1 MADTIG
7 AHDAPDARWF
17 LGSRLSVLATAATTG
32 GAYGLMVQEAARGF
46 SPPLHRHE
54 HEDDAYLVLE
64 GTVTFRL
71 DGDDRQL
78 GPGGFVFLPRGVP
91 HTFRVDSDVA
101 RWVEI
106 VSPGG
111 FEQWHLECS
120 DPAGG
125 AGLPPAGPLDVDRI
139 VRTIGPYGTAIEGPP
154 M

>member
-1 MADTIG
+1 MVEAIVGDN
-7 AHDAPDARWF
+7 PRWF
-17 LGSRLSVLATAATTG
+17 LGSRMEVLASAETTG
-32 GAYGLMVQEAARGF
+32 GAYGLMLQEAARGF

-54 HEDDAYLVLE
+54 REDDAYLVLSGE
-64 GTVTFRL
+64 VTFRL
-71 DGDDRQL
+71 GDDDRL
-78 GPGGFVFLPRGVP
+78 VGPGGFVFLPRGVP
-91 HTFRVDSDVA
+91 HTFRVESDTA

-125 AGLPPAGPLDVDRI
+125 DGLPPAAPPDIERI
-139 VRTIGPYGTAIEGPP
+139 IATIGPYATHIEGPP